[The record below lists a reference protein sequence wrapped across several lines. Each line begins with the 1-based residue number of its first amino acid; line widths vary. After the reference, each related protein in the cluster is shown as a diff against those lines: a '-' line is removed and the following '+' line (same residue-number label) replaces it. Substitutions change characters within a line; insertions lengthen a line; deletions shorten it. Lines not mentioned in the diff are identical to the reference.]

1 MTHSTNI
8 PEGSLDGLLREIG
21 SQGWLDQALTD
32 ADLAWLLSQAP
43 NCASLLFKD
52 RAMQAM
58 QRAQQARGRLS
69 PATRFGNAISSAR
82 ASAGLDLAQLARKV
96 VVQIQVLELLEQ
108 GRIPLSQFLRDY
120 TPTIAARLLKT
131 IRMNFDD
138 FARYLAEWAAPPGNI
153 GGMVA
158 GLPAFRQ
165 HSTNDG
171 SSREVAEYLAR
182 VEDLMH

>member
-21 SQGWLDQALTD
+21 SRGWLDQSLTD

-43 NCASLLFKD
+43 D
-52 RAMQAM
+52 RASSTFTDKAVQAM
-58 QRAQQARGRLS
+58 QRAQQARRRLS
-69 PATRFGNAISSAR
+69 PATLFGNAISSAR
-82 ASAGLDLAQLARKV
+82 ASTGLDVTQLAQKV
-96 VVQIQVLELLEQ
+96 VVQTQILELLEQ
-108 GRIPLSQFLRDY
+108 GRMPLSQFLRDY

-131 IRMNFDD
+131 IRMSFDD

-165 HSTNDG
+165 HSTSDG

-182 VEDLMH
+182 VEDLMR